1 MCDAFAIVSDISES
15 PRAAAIV
22 LAAGAGRRLGADGP
36 KAFVTIGDRPLLAVA
51 AAAAAA
57 SPLVSSLIVT
67 APPGLEERAA
77 GCVEF
82 LGKPVT
88 VVPGGLTRQ
97 ASVRAALSALG
108 DDVDIVAVHD
118 AARPFAPPDLFT
130 AVIAAVAAGAVGAIP
145 VIPVADTVKR
155 VHDGVVVSTLDRE
168 ELALAQ
174 TPQAFRVD
182 ALRRAH
188 ERVGASDLEVTDD
201 AALLELAGGTVL
213 AVAGDA
219 QNFKITT
226 FLDLA
231 RAESRIGG
239 PVA

>member
-1 MCDAFAIVSDISES
+1 MLGRMDAPTR

-22 LAAGAGRRLGADGP
+22 LAAGAGRRLGADDP
-36 KAFVTIGDRPLLAVA
+36 KAFVTIGERPVLAVA
-51 AAAAAA
+51 SAAAAA
-57 SPLVSSLIVT
+57 SPEVALLVVT

-88 VVPGGLTRQ
+88 VVTGGASRQ
-97 ASVRAALSALG
+97 ASVRAALEALPA
-108 DDVDIVAVHD
+108 DVDVVAVHD

-130 AVIAAVAAGAVGAIP
+130 AVIRAVRGGAAGAIP
-145 VIPVADTVKR
+145 VIAVADTVKR
-155 VHDGVVVSTLDRE
+155 VHDGVVVTTLDRE

-182 ALRRAH
+182 LLREAHARA
-188 ERVGASDLEVTDD
+188 EAVGDHVTDD
-201 AALLELAGGTVL
+201 ACLLELAGGTVR
-213 AVAGDA
+213 AVPGDP

-226 FLDLA
+226 LLDLA
-231 RAESRIGG
+231 HAETRIGG
-239 PVA
+239 SHG

>member
-1 MCDAFAIVSDISES
+1 MGTWARS
-15 PRAAAIV
+15 RAAAIV
-22 LAAGAGRRLGADGP
+22 LAAGAGRRLGADDP
-36 KAFVTIGDRPLLAVA
+36 KAFVTIGDRPVLAVA

-57 SPLVSSLIVT
+57 SPAVAMLVVT

-88 VVPGGLTRQ
+88 IVSGGETRQ
-97 ASVRAALSALG
+97 ASVRAALAALP
-108 DDVDIVAVHD
+108 DDVDVVAVHD

-130 AVIAAVAAGAVGAIP
+130 AVIEAVRDGAAGAIP

-155 VHDGVVVSTLDRE
+155 VHDGVVITTLDRE
-168 ELALAQ
+168 DLALAQ

-182 ALRRAH
+182 LLREAH
-188 ERVGASDLEVTDD
+188 AHAEASGLGVTDD
-201 AALLELAGGTVL
+201 ASLLELAGGTVR
-213 AVAGDA
+213 AVPGDA

-226 FLDLA
+226 LLDLA
-231 RAESRIGG
+231 HAETRIGG
-239 PVA
+239 AHA

>member
-1 MCDAFAIVSDISES
+1 MASENSRS
-15 PRAAAIV
+15 PLAAAIV
-22 LAAGAGRRLGADGP
+22 LAAGAGRRLGADDP

-57 SPLVSSLIVT
+57 SPSVSSLIVT
-67 APPGLEERAA
+67 APPGLEARAA

-88 VVPGGLTRQ
+88 VVPGGITRQ
-97 ASVRAALSALG
+97 ASVRAALAALG
-108 DDVDIVAVHD
+108 EDVEIVAVHD

-130 AVIAAVAAGAVGAIP
+130 AVIEAVAAGAVGAIP

-155 VHDGVVVSTLDRE
+155 VHEGVVVSTLDRE

-174 TPQAFRVD
+174 TPQAFLVE

-188 ERVGASDLEVTDD
+188 ERAEGSELEVTDD

-239 PVA
+239 PGA

>member
-1 MCDAFAIVSDISES
+1 MEPETAS
-15 PRAAAIV
+15 AAAIV
-22 LAAGAGRRLGADGP
+22 LAAGAGRRLGADDP

-57 SPLVSSLIVT
+57 SPSVGSLIVT
-67 APPGLEERAA
+67 APTGLEDRAA

-88 VVPGGLTRQ
+88 VIGGGLTRQ
-97 ASVRAALSALG
+97 ASVRLALASLPDG
-108 DDVDIVAVHD
+108 IEIVAVHD

-130 AVIAAVAAGAVGAIP
+130 AVIAAVAEGATGAIP

-155 VHDGVVVSTLDRE
+155 VHDGVVVGTLDRE

-174 TPQAFRVD
+174 TPQAFRVE
-182 ALRRAH
+182 ALRGAHARADAAG
-188 ERVGASDLEVTDD
+188 VDVTDD
-201 AALLELAGGTVL
+201 AALLELAGGRVV

-219 QNFKITT
+219 RNFKITT

-231 RAESRIGG
+231 RAEARIGG
-239 PVA
+239 AHA